1 MKSEQKRSFVR
12 GAAILGLAGLVCKVI
27 GALFRIPL
35 YNLLEDGMAYYEA
48 VYPYYSWLLVVSSA
62 GIPTAISRMVA
73 ERVAMGDH
81 AGARRVFRRAQA
93 LLVGIGLVTTLI
105 MFFGAGWFASLV
117 EVGEGVVLSFRA
129 LAPALLFVSVMCAYR
144 GYLQGLQCMSGTA
157 VSQLV
162 EQVVKLVAG
171 LFFAAKLLPMGLEYA
186 AMGALLGISLSE
198 LLALAVIALF
208 YVRRRRMLP
217 DMAAARAAAQ
227 EEGVI
232 RSLLAI
238 AVPVTIGAS
247 IMPMTG
253 IIDSV
258 LIVSTLRDIG
268 FTDAE
273 ANMRY
278 VALRTNVTT
287 VINMP
292 AVLTTSLAMSLVP
305 AVSAA
310 RRRHNLGSVRS
321 ISITAIKLSMIVGL
335 PCAAG
340 LFVLS
345 RQVIDFLYDI
355 TPDRLAIAA
364 SLMRI
369 SAVGVVFLS
378 LVQTLTGIIQGLG
391 KQQVPVFNLAA
402 GALVKVILM
411 LTLMRNPDI
420 NIDGAAIATVAC
432 YAVAGVL
439 DLLYLTRLARLRIR
453 IWELFGKP
461 LVASLL
467 MGGVTY
473 LAEAALSNMLGTT
486 SLSTLLS
493 VGVGVVVYA
502 ALVLLLRMFSPDD
515 LRRIPGG
522 ARLNRLL
529 YGGRGGAGKAD

>member
-1 MKSEQKRSFVR
+1 MKSEQKQSFVQ

-73 ERVAMGDH
+73 ERVTMGDY
-81 AGARRVFRRAQA
+81 AGARRVFRKAQV
-93 LLVGIGLVTTLI
+93 LLLGIGVCTMLI
-105 MFFGAGWFASLV
+105 MFLGAGWFASLV

-144 GYLQGLQCMSGTA
+144 GYLQGLQCMTGTA

-162 EQVVKLVAG
+162 EQVVKLCAG
-171 LFFAAKLLPMGLEYA
+171 LFFAARLLPFGLEYA

-208 YVRRRRMLP
+208 YVRKRRMLP
-217 DMAAARAAAQ
+217 AETARTQAL
-227 EEGVI
+227 EGGVI
-232 RSLLAI
+232 KTLLSIAI
-238 AVPVTIGAS
+238 PVTIGAS

-391 KQQVPVFNLAA
+391 KQQVPVFNLVA

>member
-1 MKSEQKRSFVR
+1 
-12 GAAILGLAGLVCKVI
+12 
-27 GALFRIPL
+27 
-35 YNLLEDGMAYYEA
+35 
-48 VYPYYSWLLVVSSA
+48 
-62 GIPTAISRMVA
+62 
-73 ERVAMGDH
+73 
-81 AGARRVFRRAQA
+81 
-93 LLVGIGLVTTLI
+93 
-105 MFFGAGWFASLV
+105 
-117 EVGEGVVLSFRA
+117 
-129 LAPALLFVSVMCAYR
+129 
-144 GYLQGLQCMSGTA
+144 
-157 VSQLV
+157 
-162 EQVVKLVAG
+162 
-171 LFFAAKLLPMGLEYA
+171 
-186 AMGALLGISLSE
+186 
-198 LLALAVIALF
+198 
-208 YVRRRRMLP
+208 
-217 DMAAARAAAQ
+217 
-227 EEGVI
+227 
-232 RSLLAI
+232 
-238 AVPVTIGAS
+238 
-247 IMPMTG
+247 
-253 IIDSV
+253 
-258 LIVSTLRDIG
+258 
-268 FTDAE
+268 
-273 ANMRY
+273 
-278 VALRTNVTT
+278 
-287 VINMP
+287 
-292 AVLTTSLAMSLVP
+292 
-305 AVSAA
+305 
-310 RRRHNLGSVRS
+310 
-321 ISITAIKLSMIVGL
+321 
-335 PCAAG
+335 
-340 LFVLS
+340 
-345 RQVIDFLYDI
+345 
-355 TPDRLAIAA
+355 
-364 SLMRI
+364 MRI

>member
-1 MKSEQKRSFVR
+1 M
-12 GAAILGLAGLVCKVI
+12 
-27 GALFRIPL
+27 
-35 YNLLEDGMAYYEA
+35 
-48 VYPYYSWLLVVSSA
+48 
-62 GIPTAISRMVA
+62 
-73 ERVAMGDH
+73 
-81 AGARRVFRRAQA
+81 
-93 LLVGIGLVTTLI
+93 LI
-105 MFFGAGWFASLV
+105 MFLGAGWFASLV

-144 GYLQGLQCMSGTA
+144 GYLQGLQCMTGTA

-162 EQVVKLVAG
+162 EQVVKLCAG
-171 LFFAAKLLPMGLEYA
+171 LFFAARLLPFGLEYA

-208 YVRRRRMLP
+208 YVRKRRMLP
-217 DMAAARAAAQ
+217 AETARTQAL
-227 EEGVI
+227 EGGVI
-232 RSLLAI
+232 KTLLSIAI
-238 AVPVTIGAS
+238 PVTIGAS